1 MANIPNIPNIP
12 DGAPNIPDI
21 PNIPDGAPNIP
32 DIPVGAPNIPNIPD
46 GIPSIP
52 NISGKAPAIPNVPS
66 SDVIAKQ
73 LKEIKEIEKRKK
85 EEKKRKEDEERK
97 RQEEEL
103 KHQADK
109 AMEEA
114 VERAEATKQ
123 KEEKNKQEIKLL
135 RNRFN
140 NLTDKWDKE
149 GRPLAQAMPQICE
162 EYLKKLESSLTED
175 KHNCHFWQTPLYK
188 KYDWESIEKCVSI
201 HRKLVDVNCDSINW
215 YITRIN
221 NLSKRI
227 FSLLESLEPENDF
240 NSFENVCNNCH
251 DQIKKYE
258 SYINQLVDDGSLVR
272 FFKRMNRLKK
282 EGSIVLSGRPEPYLG
297 KDSALRYWLSE

>member
-1 MANIPNIPNIP
+1 MANIPN
-12 DGAPNIPDI
+12 I

-85 EEKKRKEDEERK
+85 EEKKRKEDEESK

-114 VERAEATKQ
+114 AERAEATKQ
-123 KEEKNKQEIKLL
+123 KEEKIKQETKSL

-140 NLTDKWDKE
+140 DLTAKWDNE
-149 GRPLAQAMPQICE
+149 GKPMFQAMPQICE
-162 EYLKKLESSLTED
+162 EYLKKLESSLTDD

-188 KYDWESIEKCVSI
+188 KYEWDSIEKCVSL
-201 HRKLVDVNCDSINW
+201 HRKLVELNLDSVKRDISRLDNISKKIIELLELLEGGKENNSYEIQLKSVNDQINKFESCIHRLIDDVP
-215 YITRIN
+215 Y
-221 NLSKRI
+221 
-227 FSLLESLEPENDF
+227 SLL
-240 NSFENVCNNCH
+240 
-251 DQIKKYE
+251 
-258 SYINQLVDDGSLVR
+258 R
-272 FFKRMNRLKK
+272 FYRRMNRYKK
-282 EGSIVLSGRPEPYLG
+282 GGNIVVSGRPEPYLG
-297 KDSALRYWLSE
+297 IDSALKCCLSE